1 MNTSIFELLS
11 DNAHRI
17 SHPGSVKIF
26 FRNLTAILIILIL
39 LRWSGCWSFATDIK
53 DTTDRFFSV
62 NPLFTDPARLPE
74 FFSLLLIMRAVMIAI
89 KNRLLWNTIRCSEL
103 DKPDSSFYRF
113 APIPDMI
120 EGIIASVT
128 YIYYFVFMLF
138 NIASLPDRAIEIAV
152 LLSSVH
158 TFSSI
163 LYDNYLTYRT
173 MLEKT
178 HMPTRAANDK
188 GDDKDHKNWWV
199 S

>member
-1 MNTSIFELLS
+1 
-11 DNAHRI
+11 
-17 SHPGSVKIF
+17 
-26 FRNLTAILIILIL
+26 
-39 LRWSGCWSFATDIK
+39 
-53 DTTDRFFSV
+53 
-62 NPLFTDPARLPE
+62 
-74 FFSLLLIMRAVMIAI
+74 
-89 KNRLLWNTIRCSEL
+89 
-103 DKPDSSFYRF
+103 
-113 APIPDMI
+113 MI
-120 EGIIASVT
+120 EGIITSVT
-128 YIYYFVFMLF
+128 YIYYFVFMIS

>member
-17 SHPGSVKIF
+17 SYPGSVKIF
-26 FRNLTAILIILIL
+26 FRNLTSILLILIL
-39 LRWSGCWSFATDIK
+39 LRWFGCWSFATDIK

-62 NPLFTDPARLPE
+62 NPLFTDPTKFLVFFILLWLLRL
-74 FFSLLLIMRAVMIAI
+74 IMIAI
-89 KNRLLWNTIRCSEL
+89 KKRLLRNTIRCSEL
-103 DKPDSSFYRF
+103 DRPDSSFYRF

-120 EGIIASVT
+120 EGFIASVT
-128 YIYYFVFMLF
+128 YIYYFVFMLS

-163 LYDNYLTYRT
+163 IYDNYLTHRN

-178 HMPTRAANDK
+178 HMPTKAANDK

>member
-26 FRNLTAILIILIL
+26 FRNLTSILIILIL

-62 NPLFTDPARLPE
+62 NPLFTDPTKFLVFFIPLGLLRFIMIVIKSRLP
-74 FFSLLLIMRAVMIAI
+74 
-89 KNRLLWNTIRCSEL
+89 WNTTNRSEL
-103 DKPDSSFYRF
+103 DKPDPSFYRF
-113 APIPDMI
+113 APIPYMI

-128 YIYYFVFMLF
+128 YIYYFVFMLS
-138 NIASLPDRAIEIAV
+138 NIASLPDRAIEITV

-173 MLEKT
+173 MPEKT
-178 HMPTRAANDK
+178 HMPTKATNDK